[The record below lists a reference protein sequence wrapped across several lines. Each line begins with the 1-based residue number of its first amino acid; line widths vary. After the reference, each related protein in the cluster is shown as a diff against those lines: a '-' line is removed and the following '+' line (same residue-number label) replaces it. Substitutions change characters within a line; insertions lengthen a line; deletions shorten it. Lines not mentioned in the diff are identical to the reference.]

1 MESFRLGAALLAVTA
16 EKDLAQLA
24 RRFRP
29 ALMSYFLRRVR
40 SHAEAEDLTQDVFM
54 RLSTLAP
61 QEFQSA
67 DAYVFRIAA
76 NLLADRAR
84 RDKVRRRHANEQ
96 LALNG
101 RDIDPLDP
109 ARVSDGRRSLSAL
122 AERLKGLP
130 ERART
135 MFVLYRI
142 EGMNKRAI
150 AEAFDCSVSTVEKQV
165 AFVMGR
171 LMLTH
176 EDGQ

>member
-1 MESFRLGAALLAVTA
+1 LTATA
-16 EKDLAQLA
+16 ENELAHLT

-29 ALMSYFLRRVR
+29 ALMSYFLRRVG

-54 RLSTLAP
+54 RLSTLAV
-61 QEFQSA
+61 QEFQAA
-67 DAYVFRIAA
+67 DAYIFRIAA

-84 RDKVRRRHANEQ
+84 RNKVRRRHVDEQ
-96 LALNG
+96 LAVNG
-101 RDIDPLDP
+101 RDVDPLDP
-109 ARVSDGRRSLSAL
+109 DRVSEARRSLFVL
-122 AERLKGLP
+122 AERLRALP

-135 MFVLYRI
+135 IFVLYRI

-150 AEAFDCSVSTVEKQV
+150 ADAFGCSVSTVEKQV

-176 EDGQ
+176 EESQ

>member
-1 MESFRLGAALLAVTA
+1 MTAAA
-16 EKDLAQLA
+16 EKDFAHLA

-54 RLSTLAP
+54 RLSTLAV
-61 QEFQSA
+61 QEFQAA
-67 DAYVFRIAA
+67 DAYIFRVAA

-84 RDKVRRRHANEQ
+84 RNKVRRLHVDEQ
-96 LALNG
+96 LAVNG
-101 RDIDPLDP
+101 RDVDPLDP
-109 ARVSDGRRSLSAL
+109 DRVSEGRRSLSVL
-122 AERLKGLP
+122 AERLRGLP

-135 MFVLYRI
+135 IFVLYRI

-150 AEAFDCSVSTVEKQV
+150 AEAFGCSVSTVEKQV

-176 EDGQ
+176 EESQ